1 MADADVFT
9 ISTHELAEVRAN
21 LAQAATTLT
30 GEHQLRAMRLR
41 DFLESFDPQENAKLR
56 ERIAALEDDLADV
69 ARIAPLQPIRDAV
82 ADAFKDARW
91 GANIGDMV
99 LTRSR
104 TGARRSSRSTSST
117 PKNSSPRSTATSSNA
132 SNAGSKTTSFPPSTN
147 SPKTSESTHDQN
159 HPHRP

>member
-99 LTRSR
+99 TDALENWRAQKLTLDVVDPEELIAQIDRYVIERIERGLKDHIVPALDELTQDLGKHS
-104 TGARRSSRSTSST
+104 
-117 PKNSSPRSTATSSNA
+117 
-132 SNAGSKTTSFPPSTN
+132 
-147 SPKTSESTHDQN
+147 
-159 HPHRP
+159 